1 MSWLADYARGDLDPS
16 PPPGRFRQWLRRRKR
31 RPAPQVA
38 TFRTYETLRRVVVAG
53 TWCLVGAAVMGVYI
67 AFEVVPAI
75 IAEADIRIGKA
86 SIVTVSEMDALCLE
100 WRQSGKGW
108 KCVRR

>member
-1 MSWLADYARGDLDPS
+1 MSWLLDYANGDLDPS

-53 TWCLVGAAVMGVYI
+53 TWCLVGAVLMGLYVAY
-67 AFEVVPAI
+67 EVVPAWI
-75 IAEADIRIGKA
+75 QESENMVGRASVVAVSQADAR
-86 SIVTVSEMDALCLE
+86 CLE
-100 WRQSGKGW
+100 WRQIGHGW
-108 KCVRR
+108 QCVKR